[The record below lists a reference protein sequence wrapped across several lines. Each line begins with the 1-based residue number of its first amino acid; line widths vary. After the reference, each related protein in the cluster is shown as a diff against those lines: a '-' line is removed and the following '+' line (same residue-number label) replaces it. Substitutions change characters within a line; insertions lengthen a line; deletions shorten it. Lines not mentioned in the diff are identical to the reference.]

1 VLTNLY
7 TGPMHPSSAPP
18 THFLSQS
25 RHTRALGP
33 RPGDTYDVSTVA
45 AADYDVDVRSGFM
58 PPTEPVARLDGDFEI
73 WEDVL
78 DAALGRV
85 KLASDLADASE
96 DEKSFVGRWRD
107 QVRQVCNDYQE
118 IFRYLLNANLRYPSQ
133 L

>member
-1 VLTNLY
+1 
-7 TGPMHPSSAPP
+7 MHPSSSAPP

-96 DEKSFVGRWRD
+96 AEKSFVGRWRD
-107 QVRQVCNDYQE
+107 QVRQVCNDYQKF
-118 IFRYLLNANLRYPSQ
+118 FRYLLNANLRYPSQ

>member
-1 VLTNLY
+1 
-7 TGPMHPSSAPP
+7 MHPSSSAPP

-85 KLASDLADASE
+85 NLASDLAYASE

-107 QVRQVCNDYQE
+107 QVRQVCNDYQKF
-118 IFRYLLNANLRYPSQ
+118 FRYLLNSNLRYPSQ

>member
-1 VLTNLY
+1 
-7 TGPMHPSSAPP
+7 MHPSSSAPP

-58 PPTEPVARLDGDFEI
+58 PPTEPVARLDGDFGI

-107 QVRQVCNDYQE
+107 QVRQVRNDYQ
-118 IFRYLLNANLRYPSQ
+118 ILVGCKFTISFTTVDAYDLCRFAV
-133 L
+133 

>member
-1 VLTNLY
+1 
-7 TGPMHPSSAPP
+7 MHPSSSAPP

-85 KLASDLADASE
+85 KLASDLSDASE

-107 QVRQVCNDYQE
+107 QVRQVCNDYQKF
-118 IFRYLLNANLRYPSQ
+118 FRYLLNANLRYPSQ

>member
-1 VLTNLY
+1 
-7 TGPMHPSSAPP
+7 MHPSSAPP

>member
-1 VLTNLY
+1 
-7 TGPMHPSSAPP
+7 MHPSSAPP

-107 QVRQVCNDYQE
+107 QVRQVCNDYQK